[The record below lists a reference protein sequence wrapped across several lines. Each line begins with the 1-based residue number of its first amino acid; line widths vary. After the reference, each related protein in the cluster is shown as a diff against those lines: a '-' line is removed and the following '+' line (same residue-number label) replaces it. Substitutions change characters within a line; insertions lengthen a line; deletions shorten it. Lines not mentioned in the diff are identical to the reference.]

1 MLKPTALT
9 LDEALP
15 ADTNV
20 VPLTV
25 RARLAKRI
33 ADVIC
38 IPSNQITPQERH
50 MAGDVL
56 GDLLRESE
64 IEIREGVARRLTM
77 LNEAPRNILVML
89 AKDDIRVAKHVLE
102 NAKSLTD
109 SDLIEIAKTTF
120 SKHHEIIARRRTV
133 ADGVVEVLVQ
143 FMDEVVVERLLIN
156 KGANFPEKAIQRIM
170 AASRHNPRLVE
181 MLIKRVELRP
191 AHGLTVF
198 WWADSATRRKIL
210 LRFAVTRNILQDS
223 CAGLFKAASDEG
235 WGDPATRKALQFI
248 ERRQRNRAAISR
260 SDFESLEAAIDFAAE
275 SGLTRHVTQEIAY
288 MAGVKPATGAQI
300 LTDKLGEALAI
311 FCKAPGLKREYLE
324 KLWVSLRRP
333 LKDEKGDYTE
343 DFQRVLATYES
354 VSTDKAQTVLRYWNW
369 SLTSALNEDV
379 IEHIKKGVV
388 PQGSEYSDAAITA
401 ALVFGNKNNAK

>member
-1 MLKPTALT
+1 MLQPAAIT
-9 LDEALP
+9 LDEAVS
-15 ADTNV
+15 TNENV
-20 VPLTV
+20 VALSV
-25 RARLAKRI
+25 RARLAKRL

-38 IPSNQITPQERH
+38 IPASQITPQERH

-56 GDLLRESE
+56 VDLLREAS

-89 AKDDIRVAKHVLE
+89 AKDDIRVAQHVLE

-109 SDLIEIAKTTF
+109 SDLIDIAKTT
-120 SKHHEIIARRRTV
+120 SGKHHEIIARRRSV

-143 FMDEVVVERLLIN
+143 YMNETVVERLLMN
-156 KGANFPEKAIQRIM
+156 KGASFPEKAIQRIM
-170 AASRHNPRLVE
+170 AASRHSPRLVE
-181 MLIKRVELRP
+181 LLVKRNELRP
-191 AHGLTVF
+191 AHGLTLF

-210 LRFAVTRNILQDS
+210 VRFAVTRNILQDS
-223 CAGLFKAASDEG
+223 CGDLFKAAAGEG

-260 SDFESLEAAIDFAAE
+260 SDFESLEAAIDQAAT
-275 SGLTRHVTQEIAY
+275 SGLTRQVTQEIAY
-288 MAGVKPATGAQI
+288 MAGVKPATGAQV

-311 FCKAPGLKREYLE
+311 FCKAPGLKRPYLE

-333 LKDEKGDYTE
+333 LKDAQGNYTT
-343 DFQRVLATYES
+343 DFERVLATYDS

-401 ALVFGNKNNAK
+401 ALVFGNKNNSK